1 MTGPKRPSKHKPR
14 DPAVGPAAARPR
26 VRRNVAVV
34 VEASNAYGR
43 QLLAGIYDHVCRRDD
58 WCTFLPEHG
67 RGRPP
72 LEELAAWRGDGLIAR
87 IETDEIAR
95 AVEDLALPAIDVSA
109 ARLLPHVPY
118 VETDD
123 ARIARLAVDHF
134 VDEGHATF
142 AFCGDSRFR
151 WSENRRGHF
160 AAALARTDRTAH
172 EFDVAEDGHSG
183 ATQRQQRLVE
193 WLAGLPKPVGV
204 FTAYDVL
211 GRQVIDACHRGGLVV
226 PDEVAVLGVDDDELL
241 CGLTT
246 PPLSSVI
253 TDGRGAGRRAAELL
267 DRLLDGDT
275 VPMEHLLPPVGVAI
289 RRSSDA
295 LAVNDPDVAAAVAF
309 IRDNVQ
315 AGLKADDVAA
325 ATGQGR
331 RGLEHLF
338 QRRLG
343 RSVHDVIQRVQFQ
356 RVEHLLRN
364 TDLKLAVV
372 ARRCG
377 FRHAEY
383 MTVAFTKRYG
393 MSPSAWRQTYQP
405 ARGGDAAD

>member
-1 MTGPKRPSKHKPR
+1 M
-14 DPAVGPAAARPR
+14 AV
-26 VRRNVAVV
+26 
-34 VEASNAYGR
+34 
-43 QLLAGIYDHVCRRDD
+43 
-58 WCTFLPEHG
+58 
-67 RGRPP
+67 
-72 LEELAAWRGDGLIAR
+72 
-87 IETDEIAR
+87 
-95 AVEDLALPAIDVSA
+95 
-109 ARLLPHVPY
+109 
-118 VETDD
+118 
-123 ARIARLAVDHF
+123 
-134 VDEGHATF
+134 F
-142 AFCGDSRFR
+142 A
-151 WSENRRGHF
+151 
-160 AAALARTDRTAH
+160 
-172 EFDVAEDGHSG
+172 
-183 ATQRQQRLVE
+183 
-193 WLAGLPKPVGV
+193 
-204 FTAYDVL
+204 AYDVL
-211 GRQVIDACHRGGLVV
+211 GRQVIDACHRGNLAV

-241 CGLTT
+241 CGLAT

-253 TDGRGAGRRAAELL
+253 TDGRGGGRRAAQLL
-267 DRLLDGDT
+267 DKLLDGET
-275 VPMEHLLPPVGVAI
+275 VPVEHLLPPVGVAI

-325 ATGQGR
+325 ATSQGR

-356 RVEHLLRN
+356 RVEHLLRSS
-364 TDLKLAVV
+364 DLKLAVV

-405 ARGGDAAD
+405 APGGDAAD

>member
-1 MTGPKRPSKHKPR
+1 MARERRPVRQARRREPKGGAS
-14 DPAVGPAAARPR
+14 G
-26 VRRNVAVV
+26 RRNVAVV
-34 VEASNAYGR
+34 VETSNAYGR
-43 QLLAGIYDHVCRRDD
+43 QLLAGIYDHVCERDH

-72 LEELAAWRGDGLIAR
+72 LAELEAWRGDGIIAR

-95 AVEDLALPAIDVSA
+95 VVERLGLPTVDTSA
-109 ARLLPHVPY
+109 ARLLPDLPY

-123 ARIARLAVDHF
+123 ARIARLAADHF
-134 VDEGHATF
+134 IDEGHAAF

-151 WSENRRGHF
+151 WSEHRRGHF
-160 AAALARTDRTAH
+160 VAELGRTGRSAH
-172 EFDVAEDGHSG
+172 LFDVAAGGRSG
-183 ATQRQQRLVE
+183 GTERHQRLAD
-193 WLAGLPKPVGV
+193 WLAGLPRPVAV
-204 FTAYDVL
+204 FAAYDAL
-211 GRQVIDACHRGGLVV
+211 GRQVIDACHRGGLAV
-226 PDEVAVLGVDDDELL
+226 PDDVAVLGVDDDELL
-241 CGLTT
+241 CALVT

-253 TDGRGAGRRAAELL
+253 TDGRGAGRLAARLL
-267 DRLLDGDT
+267 DRLLAGHD
-275 VPMEHLLPPVGVAI
+275 VPTEHLVAPVGVAI

-295 LAVNDPDVAAAVAF
+295 LAVGDPDVAAAVSF
-309 IRDNVQ
+309 IRDNVHE
-315 AGLKADDVAA
+315 GLKAGDVAA

-331 RGLEHLF
+331 RGLEHAF

-343 RSVHDVIQRVQFQ
+343 RSIHDVIQRVQFR

-364 TDLKLAVV
+364 SDLKLAVV

-393 MSPSAWRQTYQP
+393 LSPSAWRQRYRP
-405 ARGGDAAD
+405 AAAAPPG